1 MIRHISMFQM
11 NPHPVNGKTMEEN
24 EAALKAFLEKLP
36 EMEPKIV
43 GSKVAVNAGPQP
55 QVPEDAAVAFS
66 QVVQMI
72 DFARPEDAAAY
83 PESEAHM
90 ALMKFSEGMVKKVS
104 AIDLEI

>member
-11 NPHPVNGKTMEEN
+11 NPHPENGKTMEEN
-24 EAALKAFLEKLP
+24 EAALKEFLEKLP
-36 EMEPKIV
+36 EQEPSIV
-43 GSKVAVNAGPQP
+43 GSKVAVSTVAQP
-55 QVPEDAAVAFS
+55 EMPEDAAVAFS

-83 PESEAHM
+83 AGSPAYQ
-90 ALMKFSEGMVKKVS
+90 ALMAFSEKMVRQVN

>member
-1 MIRHISMFQM
+1 MFQM
-11 NPHPVNGKTMEEN
+11 HPHPANGKTVEEN

-36 EMEPKIV
+36 EKEPRIV
-43 GSKVAVNAGPQP
+43 GSKVAVSATPQP
-55 QVPEDAAVAFS
+55 ELPDDASVVLS

-83 PESEAHM
+83 PESPAHLELM
-90 ALMKFSEGMVKKVS
+90 AFSEKMVKKVS